1 MDKKI
6 FYIRRSNK
14 GLGAILSSRHP
25 RTVIVYAQSPYATRK
40 QNRWLE
46 RKLLAVYKRYYY
58 RVLIESSGEFWYEPY
73 DPLKVRYP
81 EEED

>member
-40 QNRWLE
+40 QNRRAGEKAVGSLQTI
-46 RKLLAVYKRYYY
+46 LLQSIDREQ
-58 RVLIESSGEFWYEPY
+58 RGVL
-73 DPLKVRYP
+73 VRTL
-81 EEED
+81 

>member
-40 QNRWLE
+40 QNRCW
-46 RKLLAVYKRYYY
+46 R
-58 RVLIESSGEFWYEPY
+58 ESCWQFTNDIITEY
-73 DPLKVRYP
+73 
-81 EEED
+81 

>member
-25 RTVIVYAQSPYATRK
+25 RTVIVYAQSPY
-40 QNRWLE
+40 E
-46 RKLLAVYKRYYY
+46 RGNITAGGS
-58 RVLIESSGEFWYEPY
+58 ESGWQFTN
-73 DPLKVRYP
+73 DINT
-81 EEED
+81 D